1 VVANYLRLVVF
12 ALGLLVGVQVPGF
25 VDQYAK
31 RVSAHHAEIVRN
43 FAGFQDA
50 ANRYFGGSVE
60 ALIAH
65 HAASPDAVFKD
76 EARTIRTMY
85 ERLTALSAERNA
97 MRGPLL
103 GQIVHVALQ
112 PNREILEE
120 TRSEYTYT
128 VPLNAAAIV
137 SGVAIGTLLALL
149 TEAVWTAIVRLLRP
163 RRHHPPTGAHAR

>member
-1 VVANYLRLVVF
+1 MVANYLRLVVF
-12 ALGLLVGVQVPGF
+12 ALGLLVGIQVPGF

-65 HAASPDAVFKD
+65 HAESPDAVFKD

-85 ERLTALSAERNA
+85 QRLTALTAEREA
-97 MRGPLL
+97 ISGPILS
-103 GQIVHVALQ
+103 QFVHVIFR
-112 PNREILEE
+112 PNREILGE
-120 TRSEYTYT
+120 TRAEYTYA

-137 SGVAIGTLLALL
+137 SGVAIGAVLALL
-149 TEAVWTAIVRLLRP
+149 SEALWTGIVRVFRP
-163 RRHHPPTGAHAR
+163 RRRHPAAGAHPH